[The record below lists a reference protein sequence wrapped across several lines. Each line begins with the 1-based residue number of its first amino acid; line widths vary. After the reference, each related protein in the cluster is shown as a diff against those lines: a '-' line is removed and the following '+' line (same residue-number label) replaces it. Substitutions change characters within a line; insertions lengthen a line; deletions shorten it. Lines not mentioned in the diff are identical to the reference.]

1 MKLENV
7 GKLFDEVIRVV
18 KEWIM
23 VIKDLWSIRGEICT
37 WKSYKGAHY

>member
-18 KEWIM
+18 KEWIITIFSVNKRLM
-23 VIKDLWSIRGEICT
+23 IK
-37 WKSYKGAHY
+37 